1 VLATPAKLP
10 SPTLPHTPAL
20 RGRRSPARRGMSML
34 EVVFAVATLAL
45 ITAAGFASI
54 DFVMRLNLR
63 EQQRLG
69 AAEVANRLLI
79 SYLDDEKSLPS
90 EFNTISYGEFSYRY
104 RKSRTKFSVIEAS
117 PVDAPSSGARPLSLD
132 RFQQITVRV
141 WLSEET
147 GGSFD
152 GSGAPSVTLTRL
164 LDPVALRNPDSLDAR
179 RGSPEGMRGMMDE
192 LKDAANIPGSPGSN
206 RPAPG
211 TPGATPGSPGS
222 RPPPPSTPGP
232 SGRRDRPSER
242 APRGHTPA

>member
-1 VLATPAKLP
+1 
-10 SPTLPHTPAL
+10 
-20 RGRRSPARRGMSML
+20 MSML

-79 SYLDDEKSLPS
+79 TYLDDEKSLPS

-104 RKSRTKFSVIEAS
+104 RKSRTKFSVIEARPS
-117 PVDAPSSGARPLSLD
+117 EAPAGGSRPLSLD

-152 GSGAPSVTLTRL
+152 GTGAPSVTLTRL

-192 LKDAANIPGSPGSN
+192 LKDASNMPGSSGTN

-211 TPGATPGSPGS
+211 TNPATNPGS
-222 RPPPPSTPGP
+222 RPPPSTPGP
-232 SGRRDRPSER
+232 NRRSDKPAER
-242 APRGHTPA
+242 APR